1 MDFNSEFLKD
11 RYDYELDRKDKLTAA
26 LALPV
31 GVLGVLGSAG
41 VAMFRTFAFRD
52 PTLSVLFALITAV
65 GFVTFTACLFLLC
78 WAFVAQTYV
87 YLPLLGHIDGWDEAE
102 RQWLDYVKSTGGTPP
117 DDYEEETTA
126 SALRKRIIVAADAN
140 TLSNDRRSKRLHW
153 SRVALLW
160 TVGAAYAAG
169 IVYVADQPRFAMP
182 KQETPTP
189 APTTTTPQASV
200 PERPTFPAN
209 RVIREGR
216 EPGRNETTIEKK

>member
-11 RYDYELDRKDKLTAA
+11 RYDCELDRKDKLTAA
-26 LALPV
+26 LALPI

-41 VAMFRTFAFRD
+41 VAMVRTFAFRD
-52 PTLSVLFALITAV
+52 ATLIWLFVGFIAV
-65 GFVTFTACLFLLC
+65 GFITFTACLILLC
-78 WAFVAQTYV
+78 WAFVAQKYV
-87 YLPLLGHIDGWDEAE
+87 YLPLLEHIDGWDEAE
-102 RQWLDYVKSTGGTPP
+102 RQWLDYVKSSGGTLP
-117 DDYEEETTA
+117 DDYEEETTS
-126 SALRKRIIVAADAN
+126 SALRKRIITAADAN

-169 IVYVADQPRFAMP
+169 IVYVADQVRFAMP

-189 APTTTTPQASV
+189 APATTTPQASV

-209 RVIREGR
+209 RVIKEGR
-216 EPGRNETTIEKK
+216 EQDRTETTIEKK

>member
-1 MDFNSEFLKD
+1 MDFDSEFLKD

-41 VAMFRTFAFRD
+41 VAMVRTFSFAD
-52 PTLSVLFALITAV
+52 TTLTVLFVPVIGI
-65 GFVTFTACLFLLC
+65 GFVTFTACLILLC

-87 YLPLLGHIDGWDEAE
+87 YLPLLRDIDGWDEAE
-102 RQWLDYVKSTGGTPP
+102 RQWLDYVKGTGGTLP
-117 DDYEEETTA
+117 DGYEEETTS
-126 SALRKRIIVAADAN
+126 SALRKRIIAAADSN

-160 TVGAAYAAG
+160 TVAAAYAAA
-169 IVYVADQPRFAMP
+169 IVYVADQVRFAMP

-189 APTTTTPQASV
+189 APATNTPQASV
-200 PERPTFPAN
+200 PERPTFPPN

-216 EPGRNETTIEKK
+216 EPQHSETTIEKK